1 MKWLVLGGTKFL
13 GRTFVEEALAAG
25 HEVTLFNRGKT
36 EPGLFPDVEKIVGD
50 RTNPD
55 DLAKLA
61 GRRWD
66 AVFDPSGYVPR
77 VVRMSAERLK
87 DAVDFYVFVSTISV
101 YKDHS
106 TAGADESYPV
116 ATIEDES
123 IEEVTGESYG
133 ALKVLCENAV
143 AEIFPGRAL
152 HVRAGLIV
160 GAYDPTDRFT
170 YWPARI
176 QKGGEFVAP
185 LGPDQLMQFIDA
197 RDIVRWVL
205 RMAEGRK
212 GGIYNVTGD
221 PKPLGEIFDTIKS
234 VAGSDAT
241 PVYIDEKF
249 LVDHEVQP
257 WQELT
262 MWIPAS
268 NEAFSHMNE
277 TGVEKARRAGLTFR
291 PLADTVR
298 ELLAW
303 HNQRDLT
310 TPPGYGLP
318 AEKEQKVLEAWR
330 AREGAR

>member
-36 EPGLFPDVEKIVGD
+36 EPGLFPDVEKIIGD

-66 AVFDPSGYVPR
+66 AVFDPSGYFPR
-77 VVRMSAERLK
+77 IARMSAEQLR
-87 DAVDFYVFVSTISV
+87 DSVDFYVFVSTISV

-116 ATIEDES
+116 VTIEDETV
-123 IEEVTGESYG
+123 EEVTGESYG
-133 ALKVLCENAV
+133 ALKALSEQAV
-143 AEIFPGRAL
+143 EEVFPGKAL
-152 HVRAGLIV
+152 HVRAGLII

-176 QKGGEFVAP
+176 QKGGEFLAP

-197 RDIVRWVL
+197 RDIVQWVL
-205 RMAEGRK
+205 RMAEARR
-212 GGIYNVTGD
+212 GGVYNVTGD
-221 PKPLGEIFDTIKS
+221 PKTLGDIFETIKS
-234 VAGSDAT
+234 VTGGDAT
-241 PVYIDEKF
+241 PVYVDEKF
-249 LVDHEVQP
+249 LEEHEVQP

-268 NEAFSHMNE
+268 NEAFAHMNE
-277 TGVEKARRAGLTFR
+277 TGVEKAKRDGLTFR
-291 PLADTVR
+291 PLKDTVKT
-298 ELLAW
+298 LLAW
-303 HNQRDLT
+303 HNQRDLSQ
-310 TPPGYGLP
+310 PPGYGLP
-318 AEKEQKVLEAWR
+318 AEKEQKVLEAWH

>member
-25 HEVTLFNRGKT
+25 HELTLFNRGKT
-36 EPGLFPDVEKIVGD
+36 EPGLFPDVEKITGD

-66 AVFDPSGYVPR
+66 AVFDPSGYFPR
-77 VVRMSAERLK
+77 VVRMSAEQVK
-87 DAVDFYVFVSTISV
+87 DSADFYVFISTISV

-116 ATIEDES
+116 GTIEDETV
-123 IEEVTGESYG
+123 EEVTGGSYG
-133 ALKVLCENAV
+133 PLKVLCEKAV
-143 AEIFPGRAL
+143 EEIFPGRAL

-185 LGPDQLMQFIDA
+185 VGPDQLMQFIDA

-205 RMAEGRK
+205 RMTEARK
-212 GGIYNVTGD
+212 GGVYNVTGD
-221 PKPLGEIFDTIKS
+221 PKPLGEIFDAIKS
-234 VAGSDAT
+234 VTGGDAT
-241 PVYIDEKF
+241 PVYVDEKF
-249 LVDHEVQP
+249 LEEHEVQP

-268 NEAFSHMNE
+268 NEGFSHMNE
-277 TGVEKARRAGLTFR
+277 TGVEKAKRDGLTYR

-303 HNQRDLT
+303 HNQRYLS
-310 TPPGYGLP
+310 TPPSYGLP
-318 AEKEQKVLEAWR
+318 ADKERKVLEAWHT
-330 AREGAR
+330 REGAR